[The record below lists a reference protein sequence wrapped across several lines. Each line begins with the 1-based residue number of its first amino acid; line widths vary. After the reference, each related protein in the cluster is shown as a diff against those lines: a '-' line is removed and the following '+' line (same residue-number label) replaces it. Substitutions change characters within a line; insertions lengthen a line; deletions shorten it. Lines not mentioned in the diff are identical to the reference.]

1 MGKYLKV
8 LLISLFVLLVVFAAM
23 ADRPIVSKM
32 IGGVQLAPYLR
43 LAGLLGLVIAVFLAW
58 GYKRRIEA
66 SQKFVRAQEVL
77 DQAEEKA
84 ERLKRESERLEQD
97 LKADYEQKKL
107 DLDELISEMKHDYE
121 ERLMALKEQN
131 IELKESVGKLMRI
144 VKKSKVS

>member
-8 LLISLFVLLVVFAAM
+8 LVISLFVLLVVFAAV

-32 IGGVQLAPYLR
+32 IGGVPLGPYLR
-43 LAGLLGLVIAVFLAW
+43 LAGLLGLVVAVFLAW

-66 SQKFVRAQEVL
+66 SQKFIRAQEVL
-77 DQAEEKA
+77 DQAGEKA

-97 LKADYEQKKL
+97 LKAQYEKKKL
-107 DLDELISEMKHDYE
+107 DLDERISEMKHDYE

-144 VKKSKVS
+144 AKKSKAS